1 MAHLYIITRGIKHLV
16 DEYIKQL
23 SCKYLPMK
31 IFKGDVDG
39 VKEDGVFQTQVA
51 VRPIQL
57 WEIVYPKEHQDLML
71 NTILAGSKGQTND
84 KKHQKFANIIRKILR
99 VKPIPEYKTD
109 KMLPIAKAAVDV
121 TAIGVK
127 DDYTMPNGTEGL

>member
-31 IFKGDVDG
+31 IFKGDVPG
-39 VKEDGVFQTQVA
+39 VKKTAKYQIQVA

-71 NTILAGSKGQTND
+71 NTILAGSKGQTNI
-84 KKHQKFANIIRKILR
+84 KKHQKFANMIRKLLG
-99 VKPIPEYKTD
+99 VKKIPEYKTD
-109 KMLPIAKAAVDV
+109 KMLPIAKASVDV

-127 DDYTMPNGTEGL
+127 DDYTMQNGTEGL